1 LARFAAA
8 SLSSSS
14 SHVPWYHHHYHH
26 QSSCL
31 PNILALAVG
40 FSRASSPVEW
50 LSRPCLMVLRP
61 KGRLHHMS
69 GSVFFPPCV
78 ISIIWRELL
87 LHKKPVPERS
97 IICVSLLLVLSTT
110 SQAITVPRL
119 LLLHIPQPSPIS
131 ALFINHHS
139 CLGMSLC
146 PYCSN
151 VSKPVIVLPRWNAI
165 TFIILVV

>member
-1 LARFAAA
+1 MVVERGGREIIITSLLARFAAA

-26 QSSCL
+26 QTSCL
-31 PNILALAVG
+31 PNILALAV
-40 FSRASSPVEW
+40 
-50 LSRPCLMVLRP
+50 PCLMVLRP

-151 VSKPVIVLPRWNAI
+151 VSKPVIVLPR
-165 TFIILVV
+165 